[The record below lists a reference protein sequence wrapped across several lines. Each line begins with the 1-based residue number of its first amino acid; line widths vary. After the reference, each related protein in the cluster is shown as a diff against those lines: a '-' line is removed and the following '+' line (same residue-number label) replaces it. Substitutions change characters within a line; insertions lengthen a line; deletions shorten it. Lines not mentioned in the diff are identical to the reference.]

1 MDEYVPKGPLRDCI
15 SVQRASS
22 GIRSKASQR
31 IQFLDVRGVHVF
43 KEPARKYKYTRWP
56 VWLNLYSRT
65 VY

>member
-1 MDEYVPKGPLRDCI
+1 MKYVP

-31 IQFLDVRGVHVF
+31 IQFLDVREVHVF

-56 VWLNLYSRT
+56 VRLNLYSRT